1 MTVKGSVVIL
11 AHSRSLLVST
21 EGKHDREGGMRV
33 RKVTERCSYLFLAS
47 AGVPHGE
54 GSEVS

>member
-1 MTVKGSVVIL
+1 MDMWKGEDDV
-11 AHSRSLLVST
+11 AEH
-21 EGKHDREGGMRV
+21 
-33 RKVTERCSYLFLAS
+33 CSYLFLAS

>member
-1 MTVKGSVVIL
+1 MPKG
-11 AHSRSLLVST
+11 
-21 EGKHDREGGMRV
+21 REMWTAGGGGV
-33 RKVTERCSYLFLAS
+33 RKVAERCSYLFLAS

>member
-1 MTVKGSVVIL
+1 
-11 AHSRSLLVST
+11 
-21 EGKHDREGGMRV
+21 MRV

>member
-1 MTVKGSVVIL
+1 MLVKKRDIKKNQEGEESRKEAMTVF
-11 AHSRSLLVST
+11 
-21 EGKHDREGGMRV
+21 
-33 RKVTERCSYLFLAS
+33 KVAENCIYLFLVS